1 MNSEEANILE
11 DALAHLHTWTTGDLR
26 FDEHLRPVR
35 YVFAPDGRL
44 VAPVMVA
51 VLHAEETVIHVP
63 VADQTA
69 MELLVCMTEFEEDG
83 PEGGLADRWRIYH
96 GDPEDVRWA
105 TMTIDLARFHGMV
118 IDGEGLEQANP
129 LAGLEPALCG
139 EVNREH
145 LESLRSTLAAHL
157 DIEAE
162 DPRMVGLDPRG
173 IDIRARFEVVR
184 LPFDQVLDDPD
195 SAREVVLGLL
205 QGQ

>member
-1 MNSEEANILE
+1 
-11 DALAHLHTWTTGDLR
+11 
-26 FDEHLRPVR
+26 
-35 YVFAPDGRL
+35 
-44 VAPVMVA
+44 
-51 VLHAEETVIHVP
+51 
-63 VADQTA
+63 
-69 MELLVCMTEFEEDG
+69 
-83 PEGGLADRWRIYH
+83 
-96 GDPEDVRWA
+96 
-105 TMTIDLARFHGMV
+105 V

-157 DIEAE
+157 DIKAE

-195 SAREVVLGLL
+195 AAREVVLGLL
-205 QGQ
+205 QDQ